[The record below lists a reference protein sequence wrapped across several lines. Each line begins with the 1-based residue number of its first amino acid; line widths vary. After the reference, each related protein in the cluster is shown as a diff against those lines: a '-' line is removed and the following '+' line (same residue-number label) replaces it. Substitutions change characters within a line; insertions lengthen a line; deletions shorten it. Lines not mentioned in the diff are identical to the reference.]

1 MSLTK
6 QQNDRLTAMFR
17 DMYDKLVGIAY
28 ARLGNLPLA
37 EEAAQEAF
45 CIACRRADACLESN
59 NPEGWLVTTLL
70 FVTKNMRRFAA
81 AQAQRVV
88 PAPDYR
94 GVPGQYDDYSEI
106 EFADL
111 ISEKEFRLFRRV
123 AVDRYTIREAADELG
138 IGEEACKKRVQ
149 RIRAKLQKKVLLEL
163 RSDDYAERS

>member
-1 MSLTK
+1 
-6 QQNDRLTAMFR
+6 MFR
-17 DMYDKLVGIAY
+17 DMYDKLISIAY

-45 CIACRRADACLESN
+45 CIACRRADACLEN
-59 NPEGWLVTTLL
+59 KNPEGWLVTTLL

-88 PAPDYR
+88 PDPYYR
-94 GVPGQYDDYSEI
+94 SVPGHYDDYSEI

-111 ISEKEFRLFRRV
+111 ISEEEFRLFRRI
-123 AVDRYTIREAADELG
+123 AVDRFTIREAADELG

-149 RIRAKLQKKVLLEL
+149 RIRAKLQKKILQEMQT
-163 RSDDYAERS
+163 DPDAERS